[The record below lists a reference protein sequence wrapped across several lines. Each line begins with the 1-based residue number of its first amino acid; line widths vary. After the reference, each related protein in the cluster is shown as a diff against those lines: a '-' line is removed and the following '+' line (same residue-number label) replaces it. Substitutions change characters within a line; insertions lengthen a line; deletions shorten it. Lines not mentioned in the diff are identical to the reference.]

1 MTGYDMNDRRG
12 WPDRRDILGMIAAF
26 TGGATR
32 ESFAETPTEDSGP
45 PLLGARACLLT
56 PEAIQGPYY
65 YDPKLVR
72 CDIREKKTGVPI
84 LLRLQIVDQTC
95 RPIAGARV
103 DVWHCDAAG
112 LYSNYPGQGDNREQ
126 PINTIGESFLRGS
139 QLADDAGVATFKSI
153 YPGWYPGR
161 TPHIHFK
168 AFINDANVL
177 TGQLFFPDALS
188 EFIYRDIRPYSER
201 RANRDTMNKDDFIAI
216 GAGPGS
222 FASVTEENQRYL
234 VTLVIGVDPAARSK
248 ASANMSPEGLGS
260 PPFGAPPLRGA
271 KRGSP
276 LVPGVD

>member
-1 MTGYDMNDRRG
+1 MNDGRG
-12 WPDRRDILGMIAAF
+12 WPNRRDILGVIAALT
-26 TGGATR
+26 TGAATR
-32 ESFAETPTEDSGP
+32 KSFAEAQTEDSGP

-65 YDPKLVR
+65 FDPRLVR
-72 CDIREKKTGVPI
+72 CDIRENKTGVPI
-84 LLRLQIVDQTC
+84 LLRLQVVDQAC

-112 LYSNYPGQGDNREQ
+112 LYSNYAGQGDNRAQ
-126 PINTIGESFLRGS
+126 PISTIGESFLRGS

-161 TPHIHFK
+161 APHIHFK
-168 AFINDANVL
+168 AFLNEANIL

-201 RANRDTMNKDDFIAI
+201 TAKRDTMNKDDFIAI

-222 FASVTEENQRYL
+222 FASVTEEDQRYL
-234 VTLVIGVDPAARSK
+234 VTHVIAVDPAARSK
-248 ASANMSPEGLGS
+248 ASANMPPQGLG
-260 PPFGAPPLRGA
+260 PPPLRGP
-271 KRGSP
+271 KRVSP
-276 LVPGVD
+276 LVPGVN

>member
-1 MTGYDMNDRRG
+1 MNDGRG
-12 WPDRRDILGMIAAF
+12 RPDRRDILGIIAAL
-26 TGGATR
+26 TAAGATG
-32 ESFAETPTEDSGP
+32 EGFAQAPTEDPGP

-56 PEAIQGPYY
+56 PEAVQGPYY
-65 YDPKLVR
+65 NDPKLVR
-72 CDIREKKTGVPI
+72 CDIRENKTGVPI
-84 LLRLQIVDQTC
+84 MLRLQIVDQAC

-112 LYSNYPGQGDNREQ
+112 LYSNYAGQGDDRAQ
-126 PINTIGESFLRGS
+126 PISTKGETFLRGS

-161 TPHIHFK
+161 TPHVHFK
-168 AFINDANVL
+168 AFLNDANIL

-201 RANRDTMNKDDFIAI
+201 KAKRDTMNKNDFIAI

-222 FASVTEENQRYL
+222 FASVTEEAQLYL

-248 ASANMSPEGLGS
+248 ASASLPPEGFGR
-260 PPFGAPPLRGA
+260 PPGDA
-271 KRGSP
+271 KRVSP
-276 LVPGVD
+276 LVPGID

>member
-1 MTGYDMNDRRG
+1 MNDRRG
-12 WPDRRDILGMIAAF
+12 WPDRRDILGMIAALT

-32 ESFAETPTEDSGP
+32 KSFAETPTDDSAP

-56 PEAIQGPYY
+56 PEAVQGPYY
-65 YDPKLVR
+65 FDPKLVR
-72 CDIREKKTGVPI
+72 CDIRENKTGVPI

-112 LYSNYPGQGDNREQ
+112 LYSNYAGQGDNRAQ
-126 PINTIGESFLRGS
+126 PISTIGESFLRGS

-168 AFINDANVL
+168 AFLNDANIL

-188 EFIYRDIRPYSER
+188 EFIYRDIRPYSAR
-201 RANRDTMNKDDFIAI
+201 TAKRDTMNKNDFIAI

-222 FASVTEENQRYL
+222 FASVTEEKQRYL

-248 ASANMSPEGLGS
+248 ASADITPQALG
-260 PPFGAPPLRGA
+260 PPTSGAPSLRDP
-271 KRGSP
+271 KRVP
-276 LVPGVD
+276 PIVPGMD

>member
-1 MTGYDMNDRRG
+1 MNDGRG
-12 WPDRRDILGMIAAF
+12 WPDRRDVLAMVAAL
-26 TGGATR
+26 TAGGTTR
-32 ESFAETPTEDSGP
+32 ESFAQTPTEDSGP

-56 PEAIQGPYY
+56 PEAVQGPYY
-65 YDPKLVR
+65 FDPKLVR
-72 CDIREKKTGVPI
+72 FDIRENKTGVPI
-84 LLRLQIVDQTC
+84 MLRLQIVDQAC

-112 LYSNYPGQGDNREQ
+112 LYSNYQGQGDDRAQ
-126 PINTIGESFLRGS
+126 PISTKGETFLRGS
-139 QLADDAGVATFKSI
+139 QLADNAGVASFKSI

-201 RANRDTMNKDDFIAI
+201 TAKRDTMNKDDFIAI

-222 FASVTEENQRYL
+222 FASVTEEDQRYL

-248 ASANMSPEGLGS
+248 ASASRPPEGLG
-260 PPFGAPPLRGA
+260 PPPSGAPPLRDP
-271 KRGSP
+271 KRVSP
-276 LVPGVD
+276 LVPGID